1 MPPTRRRALVLAV
14 NLGSFITIL
23 DISIVNVALPTMQT
37 ALRIDMAGLQW
48 VVDAYALFLSAFMLS
63 AGPLGDR
70 YGRKRSWLAG
80 VFLFTVGSA
89 LCGMAGNL
97 AVLLLGR
104 AVQGVAGALLIPGAL
119 SLLTQAFPDARERA
133 QAIGVWASCNAISL
147 IVGPLL
153 GGVLVAH
160 FSWQSIFLINL
171 PVGALAIALGAWSIQ
186 ESANPEHAAFDPAG
200 QALSVIW
207 LGALTIGLIQA
218 GESGW
223 THPGALVALGTA
235 AITLALFLTVEHR
248 ATRPLLPL
256 AWFRDTGFAATN
268 FASFVL
274 GFSGYSSL
282 FFFSL
287 YLQHVQGLPPL
298 AAGWMMAPQFVATGL
313 VSTVFG
319 RLNQRA
325 GLPRLM
331 VAGYSLIG
339 VAMLGMMQF
348 DAHTPWFVSGP
359 LMVLLGV
366 GMGLAVPST
375 SMAVM
380 ATVPRERS
388 GMASATMNALR
399 QTGMT
404 IGIAL
409 LGALMSGRAVDL
421 LTRALAQHGT
431 NDARAIAQVAVTRH
445 EMTAMPADAT
455 AWYADAVAGGFH
467 AAMAIA
473 GALSLVA
480 ALLLWAALRGAKP
493 AQPAQGKFH
502 RPESNRADFKHP

>member
-1 MPPTRRRALVLAV
+1 MQASRRRVLVLAV

-23 DISIVNVALPTMQT
+23 DISIVNVALPTMQA

-80 VFLFTVGSA
+80 VLLFTVGSA
-89 LCGMAGNL
+89 LCGWAGNL
-97 AVLLLGR
+97 PVLLIGR
-104 AVQGVAGALLIPGAL
+104 AVQGLAGALLIPGAL
-119 SLLTQAFPDARERA
+119 SLLTQAFPAPKERA

-147 IVGPLL
+147 IVGPML

-160 FSWQSIFLINL
+160 LSWQSIFLINL

-207 LGALTIGLIQA
+207 LGALTYGLITA
-218 GESGW
+218 GERGW
-223 THPGALVALGTA
+223 TDAHALASLGIAATALAAFLMVESRVA
-235 AITLALFLTVEHR
+235 
-248 ATRPLLPL
+248 RPLLPL
-256 AWFRDTGFAATN
+256 GLFRDAGFAATN

-287 YLQHVQGLPPL
+287 YLQHVQGLSPL
-298 AAGWMMAPQFVATGL
+298 SAGWRMAPQFVAAGL
-313 VSTVFG
+313 MSTVFG
-319 RLNQRA
+319 RLNLRF
-325 GLPRLM
+325 GLPWLM
-331 VAGYSLIG
+331 IAGYGLIG
-339 VAMLGMMQF
+339 AAMLGMMQF
-348 DAHTPWFVSGP
+348 EAQTPWLLSGS
-359 LMVLLGV
+359 LMVVLGV

-409 LGALMSGRAVDL
+409 LGALMSGQAVH
-421 LTRALAQHGT
+421 ALARTLAQAGVADAW
-431 NDARAIAQVAVTRH
+431 NMARA
-445 EMTAMPADAT
+445 
-455 AWYADAVAGGFH
+455 
-467 AAMAIA
+467 AITQH
-473 GALSLVA
+473 VM
-480 ALLLWAALRGAKP
+480 P
-493 AQPAQGKFH
+493 AQPAGAAAWFADALARGFH
-502 RPESNRADFKHP
+502 TAMLISGAASIVAAMLLLVVARGARPALHTA

>member
-1 MPPTRRRALVLAV
+1 MQPSRRRALVLAV

-23 DISIVNVALPTMQT
+23 DISIVNVALPTMQA

-80 VFLFTVGSA
+80 VLLFTVGSA
-89 LCGMAGNL
+89 MCGLADNL
-97 AVLLLGR
+97 PLLLLGR

-133 QAIGVWASCNAISL
+133 QAIGFWASCNAISL
-147 IVGPLL
+147 IVGPML

-160 FSWQSIFLINL
+160 FDWQSIFLINL
-171 PVGALAIALGAWSIQ
+171 PVGALAIGLGLWSIQ
-186 ESANPEHAAFDPAG
+186 ESAHPEHAAFDPAG
-200 QALSVIW
+200 QVLSVIW
-207 LGALTIGLIQA
+207 LGALTYGLIAA
-218 GESGW
+218 GEHGW
-223 THPGALVALGTA
+223 DARGTMLALGIA
-235 AITLALFLTVEHR
+235 AAGLAAFLWVEHR
-248 ATRPLLPL
+248 AARPILPL
-256 AWFRDTGFAATN
+256 GLFRDTGFAATN

-287 YLQHVQGLPPL
+287 YLQHVQGLSPL
-298 AAGWMMAPQFVATGL
+298 AAGGQLAPQFIAAGL
-313 VSTVFG
+313 MSTVFG
-319 RLNQRA
+319 RLNLRF

-331 VAGYSLIG
+331 IAGYGLIG
-339 VAMLGMMQF
+339 AAMLGMMSF
-348 DAHTPWFVSGP
+348 EADTPFALSGT
-359 LMVLLGV
+359 LMVMLGL

-380 ATVPRERS
+380 ATVPVERS

-409 LGALMSGRAVDL
+409 LGALMSGRAID
-421 LTRALAQHGT
+421 ALAAALARLGADDPQSA
-431 NDARAIAQVAVTRH
+431 ARAAVTRH
-445 EMTAMPADAT
+445 VLPAHPPGAG
-455 AWYADAVAGGFH
+455 ALYADALAGGFH
-467 AAMAIA
+467 AAMLVA
-473 GALSLVA
+473 GTASVLA
-480 ALLLWAALRGAKP
+480 ALLLLAVTRGARPALRTAP
-493 AQPAQGKFH
+493 ADA
-502 RPESNRADFKHP
+502 R